1 MLGKILNDLKDFG
14 RAIVRYWEKV
24 SKDFG
29 EVVISSCKRYKSYKI
44 YVTILQ
50 DLGKDH
56 TRFGKII
63 TKSQLRYR
71 CYMIL
76 AKILED
82 FDENH
87 TRFKEKFYK
96 ILVKILQFLGKDL
109 TRSYWSSYTT

>member
-1 MLGKILNDLKDFG
+1 
-14 RAIVRYWEKV
+14 
-24 SKDFG
+24 
-29 EVVISSCKRYKSYKI
+29 
-44 YVTILQ
+44 
-50 DLGKDH
+50 
-56 TRFGKII
+56 
-63 TKSQLRYR
+63 
-71 CYMIL
+71 MIL